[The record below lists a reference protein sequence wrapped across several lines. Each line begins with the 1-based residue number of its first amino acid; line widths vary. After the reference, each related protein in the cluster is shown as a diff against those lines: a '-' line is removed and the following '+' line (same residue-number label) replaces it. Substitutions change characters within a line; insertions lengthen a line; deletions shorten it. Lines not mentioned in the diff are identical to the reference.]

1 MHVCVCVCVCACA
14 RAFAYASV
22 PVWECVLVCIPDCV
36 YINSCYDDVFYVL
49 QSMEHDRTYRG
60 GLGQEER

>member
-1 MHVCVCVCVCACA
+1 MQLSEKLCACVCVCVCACA
-14 RAFAYASV
+14 HLRIR
-22 PVWECVLVCIPDCV
+22 VLVCIPDCV